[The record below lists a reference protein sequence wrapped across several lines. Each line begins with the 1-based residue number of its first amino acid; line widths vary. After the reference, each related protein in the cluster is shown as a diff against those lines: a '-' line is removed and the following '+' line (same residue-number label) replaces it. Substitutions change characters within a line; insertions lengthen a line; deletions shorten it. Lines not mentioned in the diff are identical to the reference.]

1 LIKLVSYLSGTTFK
15 ELGAIMAKRP
25 ADLIYAV
32 DEDPPLMTKLLLG
45 LQHVFL
51 ISIALIFPVVIVRS
65 IGGTPQQAEFMVS
78 MAMLAAGVGTI
89 LHALNWKG
97 IGSGYLCPSLCG
109 PSFLS
114 ASLLAASV
122 GGLHLVFGM
131 TAVAGLFEVLLSRV
145 MHRLRV
151 LFPPEVTGLVVAMVG
166 ISVIPVALTNFMGR
180 NGSEAVTELPELAVA
195 LVTLGTM
202 VGITVWSRGKLRLY
216 SVLVG
221 MICGYIASI
230 GLGILDAGHLSLFN
244 EAPIL
249 AAPDLDHFGWAFDP
263 VLLLPFLI
271 AITCSSLKTVGD
283 ITTCQKIN
291 DVEWKRTDMRNVGQ
305 GILADGMSAIFGGL
319 AGTMGQSTSSSNIG
333 LSIGTGATSRRIAFA
348 IGGILIALAFLP
360 KLAMVFVVMPMP
372 VMGATLIFSVS
383 FMIIAGFQ
391 IIMSR
396 MLDAR
401 RTFLV
406 GIPLIMGLS
415 VDAVPGL
422 YDNVPHLLAP
432 IFSSSLSLAAVL
444 AVLLN
449 LLFRIGVA
457 KRERFVLTPGVDG
470 SDSIFNFM
478 ERQGAAWGAR
488 REVIYRAVSAI
499 NELFEAV
506 TSSGLAEGKVE
517 MEVAFDEF
525 NLEVEARY
533 EGEPPVLPSVRPGDD
548 DLLEEGA
555 VFSGFM
561 IRRYAD
567 SVKVESKDGV
577 CRVRL
582 HFDH

>member
-1 LIKLVSYLSGTTFK
+1 
-15 ELGAIMAKRP
+15 
-25 ADLIYAV
+25 
-32 DEDPPLMTKLLLG
+32 
-45 LQHVFL
+45 
-51 ISIALIFPVVIVRS
+51 
-65 IGGTPQQAEFMVS
+65 
-78 MAMLAAGVGTI
+78 
-89 LHALNWKG
+89 
-97 IGSGYLCPSLCG
+97 
-109 PSFLS
+109 
-114 ASLLAASV
+114 
-122 GGLHLVFGM
+122 M

-444 AVLLN
+444 AVLLKPT
-449 LLFRIGVA
+449 L
-457 KRERFVLTPGVDG
+457 
-470 SDSIFNFM
+470 SDRS
-478 ERQGAAWGAR
+478 R
-488 REVIYRAVSAI
+488 
-499 NELFEAV
+499 
-506 TSSGLAEGKVE
+506 
-517 MEVAFDEF
+517 
-525 NLEVEARY
+525 
-533 EGEPPVLPSVRPGDD
+533 
-548 DLLEEGA
+548 
-555 VFSGFM
+555 
-561 IRRYAD
+561 
-567 SVKVESKDGV
+567 
-577 CRVRL
+577 
-582 HFDH
+582 